1 MLVNRGGYA
10 TQPRAPGHDRPR
22 TALRAAR
29 HGRLSAAATAPGADV
44 PRTTTVRA
52 PGQYCLSAAHWAP
65 GHGRPLASTAGV
77 PVHDRLSAVFLA
89 PGPDAPR
96 ASTAPVSGQD
106 RLRAT
111 RIATAPRLAGQ
122 SRRRQ
127 GSLPRV
133 PATPNTLTYP
143 LAHRLNRHSR
153 RPTRH
158 SRASGNPRP
167 LTGVGK
173 RVAPAKTGAV
183 GARHAVPL
191 PWVPSAWAP
200 SSNQSLPLSDPRPPV
215 ATGGP
220 PGRYAP
226 ATGSAGTRTPRYAPA
241 HFTIHHV
248 QPALQVPPGPQCC
261 STAAMGTRR
270 QHPSRAP
277 PPQRRA

>member
-22 TALRAAR
+22 TAPRAAR

-65 GHGRPLASTAGV
+65 GPGRPCVIMARPAD
-77 PVHDRLSAVFLA
+77 PDRLSATFPA

-106 RLRAT
+106 RLSAT

-127 GSLPRV
+127 GSLLGAA
-133 PATPNTLTYP
+133 ATPNTLTYP
-143 LAHRLNRHSR
+143 LAHRDTAPHCATHSRRLNRHSR
-153 RPTRH
+153 RPNRH

-167 LTGVGK
+167 
-173 RVAPAKTGAV
+173 
-183 GARHAVPL
+183 
-191 PWVPSAWAP
+191 
-200 SSNQSLPLSDPRPPV
+200 PV

-220 PGRYAP
+220 QGGQVIAPVPSLRNTPHHTWHDPCGLGRSEGRGVRPTAR
-226 ATGSAGTRTPRYAPA
+226 A
-241 HFTIHHV
+241 TIHHV

-261 STAAMGTRR
+261 STAATGSCR